1 MALESAFGQV
11 ESVSELKAELSATFP
26 DGARALRFGS
36 EDYPSVLED
45 LADPPKV
52 LCARGDLSLAE
63 RQLRVSIVGSRDAS
77 SDRCEAAEL
86 VAADLAARGAVI
98 VSGLARGID
107 AAAHRG
113 ALFAWTPEKR
123 AGRTIAVLGTP
134 LSFPWPPE
142 NARLADE
149 IAESGLILSECPQ
162 AEGRRFDPEARAR
175 SLKRRNRLVA
185 ALGTGTL
192 VMAARPGSSTLIEV
206 QAALAI
212 GRPVILWQACTQES
226 SRQQAVLERWR
237 HCFRLGQE
245 CGGCDVTHIKRTLEE
260 SEKKPFEHSMFKR
273 HEEKEKFLLRPAA
286 PRRRSVKTQ
295 ASIKAL

>member
-1 MALESAFGQV
+1 MSKLSPETFKALLALESAFGQV

-113 ALFAWTPEKR
+113 ALSAWTPEKR

-142 NARLADE
+142 NARLSDE

-226 SRQQAVLERWR
+226 WAEDLLKNAPKDAEGRSLVAVAGSAREV
-237 HCFRLGQE
+237 E
-245 CGGCDVTHIKRTLEE
+245 A
-260 SEKKPFEHSMFKR
+260 
-273 HEEKEKFLLRPAA
+273 LLSPWAR
-286 PRRRSVKTQ
+286 VWW
-295 ASIKAL
+295 L

>member
-1 MALESAFGQV
+1 LKTWLILQKYSAPAVIFRLQSGSFECQLWV
-11 ESVSELKAELSATFP
+11 RVMHLLIGAKLPNSSQLIWRPPEPVAILVYAELLA
-26 DGARALRFGS
+26 
-36 EDYPSVLED
+36 SV
-45 LADPPKV
+45 V
-52 LCARGDLSLAE
+52 
-63 RQLRVSIVGSRDAS
+63 
-77 SDRCEAAEL
+77 
-86 VAADLAARGAVI
+86 AARGAVI

-113 ALFAWTPEKR
+113 ALSAWTPEKR

-226 SRQQAVLERWR
+226 WAE
-237 HCFRLGQE
+237 
-245 CGGCDVTHIKRTLEE
+245 D
-260 SEKKPFEHSMFKR
+260 
-273 HEEKEKFLLRPAA
+273 LLKNAPKDAEGRSLVAA
-286 PRRRSVKTQ
+286 AGSAREVE
-295 ASIKAL
+295 ALLSPWARVWWL

>member
-1 MALESAFGQV
+1 MSKLSPETFKALLALESAFGQV

-26 DGARALRFGS
+26 DGARALRLGS

-86 VAADLAARGAVI
+86 VAADLAA
-98 VSGLARGID
+98 
-107 AAAHRG
+107 HRG
-113 ALFAWTPEKR
+113 ALCAWTPEKR

-226 SRQQAVLERWR
+226 WAEA
-237 HCFRLGQE
+237 
-245 CGGCDVTHIKRTLEE
+245 
-260 SEKKPFEHSMFKR
+260 
-273 HEEKEKFLLRPAA
+273 LLQNAPKDAEGRSLVAA
-286 PRRRSVKTQ
+286 AGSAREVE
-295 ASIKAL
+295 ALLSPWARVWWL

>member
-1 MALESAFGQV
+1 MSKLSPETFKALLALESAFGQV

-113 ALFAWTPEKR
+113 ALSAWTPEKR

-185 ALGTGTL
+185 ALGTGT
-192 VMAARPGSSTLIEV
+192 EV

-226 SRQQAVLERWR
+226 WAE
-237 HCFRLGQE
+237 
-245 CGGCDVTHIKRTLEE
+245 D
-260 SEKKPFEHSMFKR
+260 
-273 HEEKEKFLLRPAA
+273 LLKNAPKDAEGRSLVAA
-286 PRRRSVKTQ
+286 AGSAREVE
-295 ASIKAL
+295 ALLSPWARVWWL

>member
-1 MALESAFGQV
+1 M
-11 ESVSELKAELSATFP
+11 P
-26 DGARALRFGS
+26 R
-36 EDYPSVLED
+36 
-45 LADPPKV
+45 
-52 LCARGDLSLAE
+52 
-63 RQLRVSIVGSRDAS
+63 
-77 SDRCEAAEL
+77 
-86 VAADLAARGAVI
+86 
-98 VSGLARGID
+98 LARGID

-113 ALFAWTPEKR
+113 ALSAWTPEKR

-226 SRQQAVLERWR
+226 WAE
-237 HCFRLGQE
+237 
-245 CGGCDVTHIKRTLEE
+245 D
-260 SEKKPFEHSMFKR
+260 
-273 HEEKEKFLLRPAA
+273 LLKNAPKDAEGRSLVAA
-286 PRRRSVKTQ
+286 AGSAREVE
-295 ASIKAL
+295 ALLSPWARVWWL

>member
-1 MALESAFGQV
+1 MSKLSPETFKALLALESAFGQV

-113 ALFAWTPEKR
+113 ALSAWTPEKR
-123 AGRTIAVLGTP
+123 AGRTI
-134 LSFPWPPE
+134 E
-142 NARLADE
+142 
-149 IAESGLILSECPQ
+149 
-162 AEGRRFDPEARAR
+162 
-175 SLKRRNRLVA
+175 
-185 ALGTGTL
+185 
-192 VMAARPGSSTLIEV
+192 
-206 QAALAI
+206 I
-212 GRPVILWQACTQES
+212 GRAHV
-226 SRQQAVLERWR
+226 
-237 HCFRLGQE
+237 
-245 CGGCDVTHIKRTLEE
+245 
-260 SEKKPFEHSMFKR
+260 
-273 HEEKEKFLLRPAA
+273 
-286 PRRRSVKTQ
+286 
-295 ASIKAL
+295 